1 MNKQELLKVLI
12 SDINSDLQ
20 GYNALKLLLL
30 EQQKMILQHKSSNL
44 VLLNELLSKKI
55 IELESRSQKRWQIVQ
70 IFGLSMQPNSINII
84 INILPSKIRIKVK
97 SMWGELENLVKDS
110 KKINDT
116 NGNLLSMQKESISSL
131 LNGEQF
137 DYGHLIS

>member
-116 NGNLLSMQKESISSL
+116 NGNLLSMQKESISCL